1 MKQIILAEIKKIITE
16 RAKWTKEL
24 VQKEAEKYGN
34 RGEFQKKSPNAYSA
48 ALLRINE
55 IERRLE
61 TPISN
66 ETIGREPTKEMFEA
80 SVDGQPFDMERWGQ
94 YYRPAGSAAPAGAA
108 DTEEF
113 APAPVAK
120 PTPAKAAALEED
132 DPVEVAEA
140 IAAAPVKA
148 AASSNKA
155 EDILA
160 MIRARQK
167 TA

>member
-1 MKQIILAEIKKIITE
+1 
-16 RAKWTKEL
+16 
-24 VQKEAEKYGN
+24 
-34 RGEFQKKSPNAYSA
+34 
-48 ALLRINE
+48 
-55 IERRLE
+55 
-61 TPISN
+61 
-66 ETIGREPTKEMFEA
+66 MFEA

-94 YYRPAGSAAPAGAA
+94 YSRPAGSAAPAGAA

-113 APAPVAK
+113 APTPVAK

-132 DPVEVAEA
+132 DPAEVAEA